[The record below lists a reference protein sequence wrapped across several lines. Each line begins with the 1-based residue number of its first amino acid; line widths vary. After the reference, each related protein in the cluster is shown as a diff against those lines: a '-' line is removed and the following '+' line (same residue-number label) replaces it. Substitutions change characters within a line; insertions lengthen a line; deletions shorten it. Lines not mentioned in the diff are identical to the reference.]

1 MVIMVTSSLT
11 AEDIKHIATQINVEL
26 DIPWVPESMEQ
37 AWIEWCIAKI
47 LTVVPAQVVQFL
59 ADASDGLSAEEI
71 TKYEAEIT
79 DAANALID
87 IPMLP
92 EVVEASLIR
101 PVVNQLLQFA
111 TQGKFLEFK
120 IPA

>member
-71 TKYEAEIT
+71 TKYETEIT

-101 PVVNQLLQFA
+101 PVVHQLLQFA

>member
-71 TKYEAEIT
+71 TKYETEIT